1 MTYKMVYMVMGNDK
15 FGLDKMLKELDN
27 QDLNSEY
34 TDIVLGLKQDIL
46 QGNFVKMF
54 RAMREHKVEAI
65 RRIMALF
72 VVKLRV
78 WALNILCRR

>member
-15 FGLDKMLKELDN
+15 FGLDKMLKELEEA
-27 QDLNSEY
+27 DLQSEF
-34 TDIVLGLKQDIL
+34 TDIVLGLKRDIQ

-54 RAMREHKVEAI
+54 RTMREQKVEAI
-65 RRIMALF
+65 RNIMRLF